1 MTNLILRINNTV
13 SDATY
18 LAAPSNW
25 IAVDDVN
32 DVFIFS
38 QGGSGV
44 ADGNAIPSETLL
56 NRYAVQ
62 LDPVNPVTVPKYF
75 LADFSAGVLKEV
87 KLAGNQNKRYVF
99 AADFDGAT
107 ATEPILEAW
116 DNSGMTTILCSALGS
131 GTPGLSWYK
140 AISTQSGL
148 PLANWTGISLAGA
161 GVSNILLLN
170 AGAGAL
176 TGAATLYFNFKIVIP
191 GGYLTPSLQ
200 TPVLTITYTTN

>member
-1 MTNLILRINNTV
+1 MTNLILRINNTT
-13 SDATY
+13 SDLTY
-18 LAAPSNW
+18 LGNEANW

-44 ADGNAIPSETLL
+44 ADGSVIPSETLL

-75 LADFSAGVLKEV
+75 LADFSTGLLKEV

-116 DNSGMTTILCSALGS
+116 DNSGMTTILCSALGA

-140 AISTQSGL
+140 AVSTKNAL
-148 PLANWTGISLAGA
+148 PGVNWTGISLAGA

-170 AGAGAL
+170 AGVGAL